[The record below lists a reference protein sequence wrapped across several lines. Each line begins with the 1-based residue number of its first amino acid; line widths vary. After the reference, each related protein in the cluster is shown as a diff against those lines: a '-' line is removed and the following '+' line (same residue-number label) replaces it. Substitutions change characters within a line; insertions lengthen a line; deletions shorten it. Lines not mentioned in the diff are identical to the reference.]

1 MCYNVLMQPAVSKFT
16 SHAEAD
22 AAERA
27 YYRSLTPAQRLDILL
42 TLIERGKKPDEI
54 GQKPARVYR
63 TVKHAGR

>member
-1 MCYNVLMQPAVSKFT
+1 MEPIVHKFN

-22 AAERA
+22 AADRD
-27 YYRSLTPAQRLDILL
+27 YYRSLTPQQRMDILL

-63 TVKHAGR
+63 IVKHSQR

>member
-1 MCYNVLMQPAVSKFT
+1 MQPAVSTFK
-16 SHAEAD
+16 SHLQAD

-27 YYRSLTPAQRLDILL
+27 YYQSLTPEARLDILL

-63 TVKHAGR
+63 IVKHAGH

>member
-1 MCYNVLMQPAVSKFT
+1 MHNVVQKFT
-16 SHAEAD
+16 SHAQAD

-27 YYRSLTPAQRLDILL
+27 YYRSLTPAARLEILL

-63 TVKHAGR
+63 IVKRPER